1 MLDMGKD
8 DVRDFLAFLLSC
20 ASAQVCKIPLNTREH
35 LFHRY
40 NWFKSISKRE
50 VNQGVREDR
59 TCTLS
64 AQ

>member
-20 ASAQVCKIPLNTREH
+20 AGAQVCKISFNTREH

-40 NWFKSISKRE
+40 NWFKSISKCE